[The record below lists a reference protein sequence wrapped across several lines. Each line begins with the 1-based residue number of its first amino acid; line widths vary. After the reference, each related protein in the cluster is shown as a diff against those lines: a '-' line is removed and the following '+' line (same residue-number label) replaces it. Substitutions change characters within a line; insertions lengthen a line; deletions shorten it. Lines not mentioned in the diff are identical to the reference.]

1 MIAIDP
7 TAMFLKNISPVA
19 TTVKK
24 ELGRKS
30 GNKKADR
37 EKQFIDQ
44 KLVLK
49 YSA

>member
-7 TAMFLKNISPVA
+7 TSIFFKNMSPVA

-37 EKQFIDQ
+37 ENN
-44 KLVLK
+44 L
-49 YSA
+49 